1 MKFCISPGNFDPL
14 FLLYDRKNF
23 VVVLCYGHVGVGV
36 VVRRQLGFRSITLV
50 LIFGSISNF
59 KTMIPYIKYRLGL
72 ILGDLAW
79 TVF

>member
-1 MKFCISPGNFDPL
+1 MFYLSF
-14 FLLYDRKNF
+14 LYDRKNF
-23 VVVLCYGHVGVGV
+23 VVVLCYGHVGVGVGVGVGV

-50 LIFGSISNF
+50 LIFESISNF

-72 ILGDLAW
+72 ILGDLVW